1 MPVTMRDVAQKA
13 GVSIKTVSRVVN
25 NQGEIA
31 DATRQRVLKV
41 ISELGY
47 RPNLVAR
54 GLVTQRTNTVGLVI
68 PDITN
73 PFFPEVARGVQDLAQ
88 AKNYNVFICN
98 TDENPQEDLKTLHSL
113 AAQAVDGIIIFSSLV
128 TDENLNTFANSYRP
142 IVTINRRFSRAGVSH
157 VDVDN
162 YRGAKLAVAHLIERG
177 HTNIGM
183 LAGISPLPQEVRR
196 VKGYYDTL
204 AEHNLPLNKDWIVPG
219 PPTMADGYQTAH
231 KLLTEHPQITAFF
244 AYNDLLALG
253 ALRACHDLGRSVPDD
268 CAIVGFDDIQL
279 ASMVTPALTTVH
291 YDKYNLGRQAM
302 ARLLEM
308 IDNQKQEF
316 STINIDVKLNVRE
329 ST

>member
-1 MPVTMRDVAQKA
+1 MRDVAQKA

-31 DATRQRVLKV
+31 DTTRRRVLKV
-41 ISELGY
+41 IKELGY

-88 AKNYNVFICN
+88 AKDYNVFICN
-98 TDENPQEDLKTLHSL
+98 TDENPQEDLNTLHSL
-113 AAQAVDGIIIFSSLV
+113 TAQAVDGIIIFSSLV
-128 TDENLNTFANSYRP
+128 TDENLDTFANSYRP
-142 IVTINRRFSRAGVSH
+142 IVTINRRFSHTGVSQ

-162 YRGAKLAVAHLIERG
+162 YRGATLAMEHLIERG
-177 HTNIGM
+177 HTAIGM
-183 LAGISPLPQEVRR
+183 LTGLSSSPQEVRR

-204 AEHNLPLNKDWIVPG
+204 AEHNLLINKDWIVPG
-219 PPTMADGYQTAH
+219 SPTMADGYQAAR
-231 KLLTEHPQITAFF
+231 KLLTEHPQITALF

-253 ALRACHDLGRSVPDD
+253 TLRACYDLGRSVPDN

-279 ASMVTPALTTVH
+279 AAMVTPALTSVH
-291 YDKYNLGRQAM
+291 YDKYGLGRQAM

-308 IDNQKQEF
+308 IDSPEREF
-316 STINIDVKLNVRE
+316 PTINVDVELVVRE